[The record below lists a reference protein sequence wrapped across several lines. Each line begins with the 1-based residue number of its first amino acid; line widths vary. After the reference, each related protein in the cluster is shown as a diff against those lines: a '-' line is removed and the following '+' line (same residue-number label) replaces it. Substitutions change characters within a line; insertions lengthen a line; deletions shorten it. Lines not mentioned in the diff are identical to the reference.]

1 MTPQVPTL
9 AVGSPGSSSAPF
21 LAAPRA
27 RSARYSAL
35 QFVKSLAIGSGY
47 LAGAGLYR

>member
-1 MTPQVPTL
+1 MLCNALL
-9 AVGSPGSSSAPF
+9 AGSS
-21 LAAPRA
+21 APRA
-27 RSARYSAL
+27 RSARYSVL